1 MRIARRILYIVPYM
15 PNPIRTRPYN
25 LIRAL
30 AGEGHALTV
39 LTLVQDDEEMADAE
53 ALRAEGIRV
62 ITRPLSRARSLMNSA
77 LAPVRREPLQ
87 AAYCRQP
94 SLAADLSALLRDET
108 FDVVHVE
115 HLRGSRY
122 GILAKSTLDANG
134 LTTPVVWD
142 SVDCIS
148 HLFRQASAHST
159 RWLNRMIA
167 RVELP
172 GTERYEG
179 RILKHFDMVL
189 TASPVD
195 QAELIR
201 LARQHHSVVPPV
213 SVLSNGVDLEAF
225 KPEPTPERD
234 PATLVLSGKMS
245 YHANIAMAVY
255 LAHEIM
261 PIVWIDRP
269 DTRLQIVGK
278 APTAEVRSLANDP
291 RIIVT
296 GAVPQIQPYLSRAT
310 IAVAPIVYSAGI
322 QNKILEA
329 MACATPVV
337 TTSSALQGLTA
348 EPERHLL
355 AGEDKYQIAE
365 AILRLLNDPAQCVEI
380 GQAGRKFVEQNHN
393 WRSIA
398 GQLSRQYED
407 LVNSCSASAVD

>member
-30 AGEGHALTV
+30 AAEGHALTV

-62 ITRPLSRARSLMNSA
+62 MTRPRARARSLMNSG
-77 LAPVRREPLQ
+77 LAPARREPLQ
-87 AAYCRQP
+87 AAYCWQP

-122 GILAKSTLDANG
+122 GILAKSTLAAAG

-148 HLFRQASAHST
+148 HLFRQASTYST

-179 RILKHFDMVL
+179 RILRHFDMVL

-201 LARQHHSVVPPV
+201 LADQYHSPAPPV
-213 SVLSNGVDLEAF
+213 NVLSNGVDLEAF
-225 KPEPTPERD
+225 KPDPTIERD

-245 YHANIAMAVY
+245 YHANIAMAVR
-255 LAHEIM
+255 LVHEIM

-278 APTAEVRSLANDP
+278 APTAEVRALANDP

-348 EPERHLL
+348 EPGRHLL
-355 AGEDKYQIAE
+355 AGNDKHQVAE
-365 AILRLLNDPAQCVEI
+365 AIIRLLNDPAQCVEI

-393 WRSIA
+393 WCSIA
-398 GQLSRQYED
+398 GQLSRRYED
-407 LVNSCSASAVD
+407 LVNSCSASAVN